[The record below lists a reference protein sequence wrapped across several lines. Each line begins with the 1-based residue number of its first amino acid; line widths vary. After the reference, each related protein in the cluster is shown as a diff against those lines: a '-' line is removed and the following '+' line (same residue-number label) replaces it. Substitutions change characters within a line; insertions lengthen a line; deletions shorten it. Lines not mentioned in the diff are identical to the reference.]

1 MMQVILG
8 GYAALCAVATI
19 AFIAL
24 SWASRSLESDALEPV
39 EEFEPVIGDRRPDF
53 DPEVW

>member
-1 MMQVILG
+1 MIQVILG

>member
-1 MMQVILG
+1 MIQVILG
-8 GYAALCAVATI
+8 GYATLCAVTTI

-24 SWASRSLESDALEPV
+24 SLASRSLESDALEPV
-39 EEFEPVIGDRRPDF
+39 EEFEPVIGDRRSDF

>member
-24 SWASRSLESDALEPV
+24 SLASKSLESEALEPV
-39 EEFEPVIGDRRPDF
+39 EEFEPVIGDRRSDF
-53 DPEVW
+53 DPDAW